1 MSKIKIEKVLDCLN
15 CGGQLEE
22 NAAFCQ
28 NCGQAT
34 KTRRFSIQEF
44 FKRDLIQTVF
54 SYEKGFFFSFKQL
67 FRNPGKMVHEYIEGK
82 WAYHVPFGSFYMII
96 LGFMV
101 LFSYFSELQ
110 LANDLKIDEGD
121 LETRDAFD
129 FIDDSPK
136 IINIIQIPIMAVF
149 SWIVFWKAPLNFS
162 EHLVVSFY
170 RGALELV
177 FLTVPSILGLL
188 YANLFIQQIG
198 YYIGVVFSAVYSI
211 WLYIGLFRNYYQKN
225 VHVTI
230 LSLVCYVLFIFLGG
244 LIMMLSLKFILSLK
258 TVV

>member
-1 MSKIKIEKVLDCLN
+1 MSKIKIEKVIDCLN
-15 CGGQLEE
+15 CGGQIEHD
-22 NAAFCQ
+22 AAFCQ
-28 NCGQAT
+28 NCGQST

-54 SYEKGFFFSFKQL
+54 SYEKGFFFSFMQL
-67 FRNPGKMVHEYIEGK
+67 FRNPGKMVHEYVEGK
-82 WAYHVPFGSFYMII
+82 RAYHVPFGSFYMII

-110 LANDLKIDEGD
+110 ITNDLKIDEGD
-121 LETRDAFD
+121 LETLDVFD
-129 FIDDSPK
+129 FIDDNPK
-136 IINIIQIPIMAVF
+136 IINLIQVPIMAFF
-149 SWIVFWKAPLNFS
+149 SWIVFWNARLNFS

-198 YYIGVVFSAVYSI
+198 YYIGVILSALYSI
-211 WLYIGLFRNYYQKN
+211 WLYFGFFRNYFQGKAK
-225 VHVTI
+225 VII
-230 LSLVCYVLFIFLGG
+230 LSFINYLLFIFVGG
-244 LIMMLSLKFILSLK
+244 LIMMLSLKYILSM
-258 TVV
+258 